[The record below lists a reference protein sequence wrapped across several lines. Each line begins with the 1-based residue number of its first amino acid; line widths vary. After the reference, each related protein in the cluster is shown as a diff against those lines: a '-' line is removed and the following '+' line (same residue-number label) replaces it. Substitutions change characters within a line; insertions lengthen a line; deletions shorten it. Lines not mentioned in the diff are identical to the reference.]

1 MEPVCPGSLITVVAD
16 ASTASSGE
24 RAGEQEEGRGAAA
37 WPPESRIQFAGTAM
51 AAPRITR
58 ENKPDLGARRSA
70 LGARRSA
77 LGARRSEL
85 YATALPTFFDE
96 PTVMLTIKSKLLR
109 NTRRARLSNDR
120 DRVEPWLGV

>member
-58 ENKPDLGARRSA
+58 ENKPDLGARRS
-70 LGARRSA
+70 
-77 LGARRSEL
+77 EL